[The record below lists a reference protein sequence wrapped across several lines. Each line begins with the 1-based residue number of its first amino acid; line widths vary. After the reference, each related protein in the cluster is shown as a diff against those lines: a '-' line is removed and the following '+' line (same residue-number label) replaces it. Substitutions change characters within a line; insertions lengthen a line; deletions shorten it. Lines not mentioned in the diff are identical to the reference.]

1 MRRLRALATLLAL
14 FAFGGPIESA
24 DAGVKVRYFKGQ
36 PTYISTMPSSAVE
49 VAVPEQRKG
58 KRVMVAVVALNF
70 GAEPTSLGYENIDIR
85 TASGEEAK
93 LVTYDELRH
102 QAKVRAG
109 WMTVFAGVAAGLNS
123 YGAARYGG
131 SGYVGR
137 VPYYSPVGAQMALD
151 RADAQNAALFTSIAV
166 NLDETLGKLDGAVLR
181 TTTIDPRTSFGG
193 YVAFDLPKGATVADM
208 VAVVSFAGDTH
219 IIPLNNTAGRL
230 QQATALDL
238 TGGGTNNPEQ
248 TGPGPAAARV
258 NASASPLRPPPP
270 APAQTSTRATQ
281 PPPAPKCGMIQV
293 DDGVIL
299 VPCGPAR
306 SALRDS
312 RRCCGR
318 VPAQSRWPPY
328 TLSEPPEHP
337 LSSKASASGTRIVY
351 LGGNTLSEVAGS
363 VRRWEIR

>member
-1 MRRLRALATLLAL
+1 MRRLSALAVSLAL
-14 FAFGGPIESA
+14 LAFGGPVDGA

-36 PTYISTMPSSAVE
+36 PTYISTMPASAVE

-58 KRVMVAVVALNF
+58 RRVMVAVVALNF
-70 GAEPTSLGYENIDIR
+70 GAEPTSLGYENVDIR

-109 WMTVFAGVAAGLNS
+109 WTTFFAGVAAGLNS

-131 SGYVGR
+131 SGYIGR

-208 VAVVSFAGDTH
+208 VAVVTFGGDTH

-230 QQATALDL
+230 QQETALDL
-238 TGGGTNNPEQ
+238 TGVGANSPEP
-248 TGPGPAAARV
+248 TGPEPAAAQA
-258 NASASPLRPPPP
+258 NAAATPLPRPP
-270 APAQTSTRATQ
+270 APGQTSARAIQ
-281 PPPAPKCGMIQV
+281 PQPAPKKCGMIQV

-299 VPCGPAR
+299 VPCRPMR
-306 SALRDS
+306 SA
-312 RRCCGR
+312 
-318 VPAQSRWPPY
+318 
-328 TLSEPPEHP
+328 
-337 LSSKASASGTRIVY
+337 
-351 LGGNTLSEVAGS
+351 
-363 VRRWEIR
+363 VR